1 MAFRRP
7 IRPVARSRKNAP
19 YGYERCSGQCL
30 AKALP
35 LGIGGRITGR
45 QPKPGVVVAC
55 VQAGREALMAKGRDQ
70 EDGGVGKA
78 RPRRAL
84 LAAAAGGL
92 GVIAGEAIGG
102 AAPALAD
109 NGQAVLQGTDNGTPT
124 ARTAVLTANEI
135 GALAD
140 PNTGGKGSLGVYGK
154 GQNFGALGEAASGS
168 GGTGVNGTG
177 DGAGVGVSGTGGSG
191 AQGAFE
197 SRGAGVFGTGG
208 SVFGHGVLGIAGGG
222 GASGVVGLGAPNGSS
237 GVMGFGNGAAPG

>member
-102 AAPALAD
+102 ATPALAD

-124 ARTAVLTANEI
+124 ARTAVHTANEI

-140 PNTGGKGSLGVYGK
+140 PGTGAGVYGK
-154 GQNFGALGEAASGS
+154 GRSFGVLGEAATGS
-168 GGTGVNGTG
+168 GGTGVQGTG
-177 DGAGVGVSGTGGSG
+177 DGTGDGVTGVSANGT
-191 AQGAFE
+191 
-197 SRGAGVFGTGG
+197 
-208 SVFGHGVLGIAGGG
+208 GVLGDSAGI
-222 GASGVVGLGAPNGSS
+222 GVRG
-237 GVMGFGNGAAPG
+237 